1 MRGWLVVNGFTQTH
15 KFLELYSFLE
25 EAALRCGV
33 ELERLSTLQV
43 APMLA
48 QGSLSCAK
56 PDFVIFWDKDV
67 RLCRALE
74 LAGCTC
80 LNSSGA
86 IASCDDK
93 ALTYLELLR
102 ANVPQ
107 PATVLTP
114 KTFHAQQWEKTR
126 FPQSVADSLGLPV
139 VVKEC
144 FGSFGAQV
152 HLAQSTAEI
161 ASILQGMDTRPSLCQ
176 EFVATSSGHD
186 VRLQV
191 VGDKVVAAMERT
203 SKDDFRANITN
214 GGEARPWDPTPEQ
227 VDVAL
232 RASQALGLDFAGVDL
247 LFGPNMK
254 PLVCEVNSNAHF
266 VNLYHATGINV
277 ADLIIAHAVRRASE
291 E

>member
-25 EAALRCGV
+25 QAAARRGV
-33 ELERLSTLQV
+33 ELERMSTLQV
-43 APMLA
+43 APLLA
-48 QGSLSCAK
+48 QGALSCNK

-80 LNSSGA
+80 LNSAAA
-86 IASCDDK
+86 IAACDDK

-114 KTFHAQQWEKTR
+114 KTFHAQTWAATS
-126 FPQSVADSLGLPV
+126 FPQSVAASLGLPV

-152 HLAQSTAEI
+152 HLARSATEVAC
-161 ASILQGMDTRPSLCQ
+161 ILESMDTRPSLCQ
-176 EFVATSSGHD
+176 EFIATSAGHD

-191 VGDKVVAAMERT
+191 VGGQVVAAMERT
-203 SKDDFRANITN
+203 SQHDFRANITN
-214 GGEARPWDPTPEQ
+214 GGKARPWDPAPEQ
-227 VDVAL
+227 VEVAL

-247 LFGPNMK
+247 LFGPDNK

-277 ADLIIAHAVRRASE
+277 ADLILAHAIRRASE
-291 E
+291 A